1 MNLSVT
7 SLKVLVVYSLQ
18 LNNDNVHNN
27 YFTNMKQ

>member
-7 SLKVLVVYSLQ
+7 SLKVLVVYGLQ
-18 LNNDNVHNN
+18 FNNDNVHNN